1 MGAFVAN
8 DDSPEEGRVAVA
20 IGRFEVGALRM
31 RRERNCDV
39 FDQDLGDVHGGNGI
53 AKTHRRHERSKP
65 VGIGL
70 VDKVVDGGFVSSLLI
85 DKVEGCLLGGQNR
98 LVEKRPLAS
107 DVCGR
112 SWGVEI
118 LAVIFLHQNEPVGVG
133 KAERGSD
140 VGWRRLNCVDDADFS
155 FRFGMRNGGLGEGVQ
170 YGGDDGRSGGE
181 DGVRWEVVLGGV
193 IVMVIVIVMVFPF
206 MSTILLILRM
216 GIAFIRRLMRIW
228 EWIVRIG
235 CDLGVCVGGVI
246 IGRRVIGMVVGVI
259 GMVIGVIGMVIGDI
273 GMVIG
278 DIGMVIGVI
287 GMVIGAIGMVVG
299 VIGMV
304 VGVIGMVV
312 GVIGMVIGVIG
323 MVIGAIG
330 MVIGVIGMVIGV
342 IGMIISWFTIIT
354 ILITLL
360 ITLTLFFRNLL
371 RQQLQNNPCKLTL
384 LLQTILRIIH
394 SQRGNPPAETIL
406 TA

>member
-70 VDKVVDGGFVSSLLI
+70 VDKVVDGGYVSSLLI

-98 LVEKRPLAS
+98 FVEKRPLAS

-133 KAERGSD
+133 EAERGSD
-140 VGWRRLNCVDDADFS
+140 VGWRRLNRVDDADFS
-155 FRFGMRNGGLGEGVQ
+155 FRFGMRNGGLGEGVE
-170 YGGDDGRSGGE
+170 YGGDDGRGGGE

-193 IVMVIVIVMVFPF
+193 IVMVIVMVFPF

-228 EWIVRIG
+228 EWIVGIG

-246 IGRRVIGMVVGVI
+246 IGRVIGMI
-259 GMVIGVIGMVIGDI
+259 IGVIGMV
-273 GMVIG
+273 V
-278 DIGMVIGVI
+278 
-287 GMVIGAIGMVVG
+287 
-299 VIGMV
+299 
-304 VGVIGMVV
+304 
-312 GVIGMVIGVIG
+312 
-323 MVIGAIG
+323 
-330 MVIGVIGMVIGV
+330 GV

>member
-70 VDKVVDGGFVSSLLI
+70 VDKVVDGGYVSSLLI

-98 LVEKRPLAS
+98 FVEKRPLAS

-133 KAERGSD
+133 EAERGSD
-140 VGWRRLNCVDDADFS
+140 VGWRRLNRVDDADFS
-155 FRFGMRNGGLGEGVQ
+155 FRFGMRNGGLGEGVE
-170 YGGDDGRSGGE
+170 YGGDDGRGGGE

-193 IVMVIVIVMVFPF
+193 IVMVIVMVFPF

-228 EWIVRIG
+228 EWIVGIG

-246 IGRRVIGMVVGVI
+246 IGRRVIGMVVGFTVT
-259 GMVIGVIGMVIGDI
+259 VSTVLDI
-273 GMVIG
+273 AKIFLPVASYI
-278 DIGMVIGVI
+278 VP
-287 GMVIGAIGMVVG
+287 
-299 VIGMV
+299 
-304 VGVIGMVV
+304 
-312 GVIGMVIGVIG
+312 
-323 MVIGAIG
+323 
-330 MVIGVIGMVIGV
+330 
-342 IGMIISWFTIIT
+342 
-354 ILITLL
+354 LL
-360 ITLTLFFRNLL
+360 G
-371 RQQLQNNPCKLTL
+371 LTL
-384 LLQTILRIIH
+384 LSNVCCTYAIDCNSEPITNCIQPILHIKAMKVIV
-394 SQRGNPPAETIL
+394 ETSIAFLIRFFLPKSLTFSSAFIL
-406 TA
+406 VSFTSALYFLLCSFFTNFSSSLIFTF

>member
-53 AKTHRRHERSKP
+53 AKTHRRHEWSKP

-70 VDKVVDGGFVSSLLI
+70 VDKVVDGGYVSSLLI

-98 LVEKRPLAS
+98 FVEKRPLAS

-133 KAERGSD
+133 EAERGSD
-140 VGWRRLNCVDDADFS
+140 VGWRRLNRVDDADFS
-155 FRFGMRNGGLGEGVQ
+155 FRFGMRNGGLGEGVE
-170 YGGDDGRSGGE
+170 YGGDDGRGGGE

-193 IVMVIVIVMVFPF
+193 IVMVIVMVFPF

-228 EWIVRIG
+228 EWIVGIG
-235 CDLGVCVGGVI
+235 CDLGGCVGGVI

-259 GMVIGVIGMVIGDI
+259 GMVIGVIGMV
-273 GMVIG
+273 
-278 DIGMVIGVI
+278 
-287 GMVIGAIGMVVG
+287 VG

-312 GVIGMVIGVIG
+312 
-323 MVIGAIG
+323 
-330 MVIGVIGMVIGV
+330 GV